1 MEESLSPQIF
11 TLEEKKKFKQIMQ
24 IYILNVAKLNG
35 KMKQT
40 EESNK
45 KKKLIM
51 YNMKQDQKSQKLVLW
66 QTYKMYTFGKKY
78 SNSMNEKIYN

>member
-24 IYILNVAKLNG
+24 IYILKVAKLNG

-40 EESNK
+40 EQSNK

-51 YNMKQDQKSQKLVLW
+51 YNMKQSQKSQKLVLW

-78 SNSMNEKIYN
+78 SNSRNEKIYN

>member
-78 SNSMNEKIYN
+78 SNSRNEKIYN

>member
-40 EESNK
+40 EQSNK

>member
-40 EESNK
+40 EQSNK

-78 SNSMNEKIYN
+78 SNSRNEKIYN

>member
-24 IYILNVAKLNG
+24 IYILKVVKLNG

-40 EESNK
+40 EQSNK

-51 YNMKQDQKSQKLVLW
+51 YNMKQSQKSKKLVLW

-78 SNSMNEKIYN
+78 SNSRNEKIYN

>member
-1 MEESLSPQIF
+1 MEENLSPQIF
-11 TLEEKKKFKQIMQ
+11 TLEEKRKFKQIMQ

-78 SNSMNEKIYN
+78 SNSRNEKIYN